1 MKHLFKYVS
10 LVIGIVLMLA
20 FSAENKMADDLLFY
34 ASFDNGTSADV
45 AVGDKNIYT
54 ADLRKNIE
62 NAKPGLLNPDVVI
75 AKGKGLSGDA
85 LDFKKKS
92 RMTTFFKAHKNMGYS
107 KENWSGA
114 VSFWLQLDPEKDLE
128 PGYCDP
134 IQITDVNYNDAA
146 LWVDF
151 TKNNPR
157 NFRLGVLGDLEV
169 WNPKKLGPD
178 ENQDYLRRL
187 VTVEQPPFNR
197 GDWTHIVINF
207 SGLNTDN
214 GTSEL
219 FVNGKSM
226 GASPN
231 IRDPF
236 TWDEEK
242 ANIML
247 GLNYIGLLDELAVFR
262 RPLNEEEI
270 ELIFN
275 TKEGLKSILN

>member
-1 MKHLFKYVS
+1 MKHLFKYAS

-20 FSAENKMADDLLFY
+20 FAAENKMADDLLFY

-75 AKGKGLSGDA
+75 ANGKGLSGNA

-92 RMTTFFKAHKNMGYS
+92 RMTTFFKAQKNIGYS

-178 ENQDYLRRL
+178 ENKDYLRRL

-197 GDWTHIVINF
+197 GEWTHIVINF

-214 GTSEL
+214 GSSEL

-226 GASPN
+226 GKVPT
-231 IRDPF
+231 IEDPF
-236 TWDEEK
+236 TWNEEK

-247 GLNYIGLLDELAVFR
+247 GLNYIGLFDELAVFN
-262 RPLNEEEI
+262 RPLSTEEI

>member
-20 FSAENKMADDLLFY
+20 FVAENKMADDLLFY

-62 NAKPGLLNPDVVI
+62 NAKPGLLNPNVVI
-75 AKGKGLSGDA
+75 AKGKGLSGNA

-214 GTSEL
+214 GSSEL
-219 FVNGKSM
+219 FVNGKSK
-226 GASPN
+226 GKVPT
-231 IRDPF
+231 IEDPF
-236 TWDEEK
+236 TWNEEK

-247 GLNYIGLLDELAVFR
+247 GLNYIGLFDELAVFS
-262 RPLNEEEI
+262 RPLNIEEI

-275 TKEGLKSILN
+275 TKESLKSILN

>member
-45 AVGDKNIYT
+45 AVGDKDIYT

-214 GTSEL
+214 GSSEL
-219 FVNGKSM
+219 FVNGKSN
-226 GASPN
+226 GKVPT
-231 IRDPF
+231 IEDPF
-236 TWDEEK
+236 TWNEEK

-247 GLNYIGLLDELAVFR
+247 GLNYIGLFDELAVFS
-262 RPLNEEEI
+262 RPLNIEEI

>member
-1 MKHLFKYVS
+1 MKHLFKHVS

-20 FSAENKMADDLLFY
+20 FSTENKMADDLLFY

-45 AVGDKNIYT
+45 AVGDKDIYT

-62 NAKPGLLNPDVVI
+62 NAKPGLLNPDVII

-114 VSFWLQLDPEKDLE
+114 ISFWLQLDPEKDLE

-134 IQITDVNYNDAA
+134 IQITDVNYNDAS

-187 VTVEQPPFNR
+187 VTVEEPPFSR
-197 GDWTHIVINF
+197 GEWTHIVINF
-207 SGLNTDN
+207 SGLNTDS
-214 GTSEL
+214 GSSEL
-219 FVNGKSM
+219 FVNGKSK
-226 GASPN
+226 GKVPT
-231 IRDPF
+231 IEDPF
-236 TWDEEK
+236 TWNEEK

-247 GLNYIGLLDELAVFR
+247 GLNYIGLFDELAVFNR
-262 RPLNEEEI
+262 QLSAEEI

-275 TKEGLKSILN
+275 TKEGLRSILN

>member
-45 AVGDKNIYT
+45 AVGDKDIYT

-187 VTVEQPPFNR
+187 VTVEQPQFNR

-231 IRDPF
+231 IKDPF

>member
-1 MKHLFKYVS
+1 MKYLFKYVS

-45 AVGDKNIYT
+45 AVGDKDIYT

-114 VSFWLQLDPEKDLE
+114 ISFWLQLDPEKDLE

-134 IQITDVNYNDAA
+134 IQITDVNYNDAS

-187 VTVEQPPFNR
+187 VTVEEPPFSR
-197 GDWTHIVINF
+197 GEWTHIVINF
-207 SGLNTDN
+207 SGLNTDS
-214 GTSEL
+214 GSSEL
-219 FVNGKSM
+219 FVNGKSK
-226 GASPN
+226 GKVPT
-231 IRDPF
+231 IEDPF
-236 TWDEEK
+236 TWNEEK

-247 GLNYIGLLDELAVFR
+247 GLNYIGLFDELAVFNR
-262 RPLNEEEI
+262 QLSAEEI

-275 TKEGLKSILN
+275 TKEGLRSILN

>member
-20 FSAENKMADDLLFY
+20 FAAENKMADDLLFY

-62 NAKPGLLNPDVVI
+62 NAKPGLLNPNVVI
-75 AKGKGLSGDA
+75 AKGKGLSENA

-114 VSFWLQLDPEKDLE
+114 VSFWLQLSPEKDLE

-151 TKNNPR
+151 TKNSPR

-214 GTSEL
+214 GSSEL
-219 FVNGKSM
+219 FVNGKSK
-226 GASPN
+226 GKVPT
-231 IRDPF
+231 IEDPF
-236 TWDEEK
+236 TWNEEK

-247 GLNYIGLLDELAVFR
+247 GLNYIGLLDELAVFS
-262 RPLNEEEI
+262 RPLNIEEI

>member
-20 FSAENKMADDLLFY
+20 FAIENKMADDLLFY

-62 NAKPGLLNPDVVI
+62 NAKPGLLNPDVKI
-75 AKGKGLSGDA
+75 AKGKGLSGNA

-207 SGLNTDN
+207 SGLNTDK
-214 GTSEL
+214 GSSEL
-219 FVNGKSM
+219 FVNAKSKGKV
-226 GASPN
+226 PT
-231 IRDPF
+231 IKDPF
-236 TWDEEK
+236 TWNEEK

-247 GLNYIGLLDELAVFR
+247 GLNYIGLFDELAVFN
-262 RPLNEEEI
+262 RPLSAEEI

>member
-1 MKHLFKYVS
+1 MKHLFKYAC

-20 FSAENKMADDLLFY
+20 FAAESKMADDLLFY
-34 ASFDNGTSADV
+34 ASFDNGTSADI
-45 AVGDKNIYT
+45 AVGDKDIYT

-75 AKGKGLSGDA
+75 AKGKGLFGDA

-92 RMTTFFKAHKNMGYS
+92 RMVTFFKAYENMGYS
-107 KENWSGA
+107 KENWSGSI
-114 VSFWLQLDPEKDLE
+114 SFWLQLDPAKDLE

-134 IQITDVNYNDAA
+134 IQITDVNYNDAS

-157 NFRLGVLGDLEV
+157 NFRLGVLGDLEI
-169 WNPKKLGPD
+169 WNPEKLGPD
-178 ENQDYLRRL
+178 ENPDYLRRL
-187 VTVEQPPFNR
+187 VTVKQPPFNR
-197 GDWTHIVINF
+197 GEWTHIVINF

-214 GTSEL
+214 GSSEL
-219 FVNGKSM
+219 FVNGKSK
-226 GASPN
+226 GKVPP
-231 IRDPF
+231 IEDPF
-236 TWDEEK
+236 TWDEER

-247 GLNYIGLLDELAVFR
+247 GLNYIGLFDELAVFN
-262 RPLNEEEI
+262 RPLNTEEI

-275 TKEGLKSILN
+275 AKEGLKSILN

>member
-1 MKHLFKYVS
+1 MKHLFKYAT

-20 FSAENKMADDLLFY
+20 FAVEDKMADDLLFY

-45 AVGDKNIYT
+45 AVGDKAIYT
-54 ADLRKNIE
+54 ADVRKNIE
-62 NAKPGLLNPDVVI
+62 NAKPGLLSPDVVI
-75 AKGKGLSGDA
+75 AKGQGLSGDA
-85 LDFKKKS
+85 LDFKKKGK
-92 RMTTFFKAHKNMGYS
+92 MIIFFKAAKNMGYS
-107 KENWSGA
+107 KENWSGS
-114 VSFWLQLDPEKDLE
+114 VSFWLQLDPAKDLE

-134 IQITDVNYNDAA
+134 IQITDVNYNDAS

-157 NFRLGVLGDLEV
+157 NFRLGVLGDLEI
-169 WNPKKLGPD
+169 WNPEKLGPD

-197 GDWTHIVINF
+197 GEWTHIVINF
-207 SGLNTDN
+207 SGLNTDK
-214 GTSEL
+214 GSSEL
-219 FVNGKSM
+219 FVNGKSK
-226 GASPN
+226 GKVPP
-231 IRDPF
+231 IQDPF
-236 TWDEEK
+236 TWNEER

-247 GLNYIGLLDELAVFR
+247 GLNYIGLFDELAVFN
-262 RPLNEEEI
+262 RPLSTKEI